1 MKKYVKPDVAF
12 EGFDLSQHIAGGCT
26 AMMNFDT
33 IETCET
39 DGSGEFTILPG
50 FFNTSNNEC
59 TGIWASDEDY
69 CLYAN
74 TGSVVFFKS

>member
-26 AMMNFDT
+26 AMMNLGDT
-33 IETCET
+33 NNCET
-39 DGSGEFTILPG
+39 NGTGDISIQPG
-50 FFNTSNNEC
+50 FFSANNGEC
-59 TGIWASDEDY
+59 TFTWDNDQDY

-74 TGSVVFFKS
+74 TGLLVFFKS